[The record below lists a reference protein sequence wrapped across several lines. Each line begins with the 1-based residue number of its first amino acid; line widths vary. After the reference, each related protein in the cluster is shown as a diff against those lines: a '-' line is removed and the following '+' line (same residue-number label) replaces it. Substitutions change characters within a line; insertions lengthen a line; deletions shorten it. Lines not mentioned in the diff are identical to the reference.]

1 MSISNLSII
10 WGPILLDNS
19 NNSII
24 INPEDETHES
34 TADLPSDSLIDFQ
47 YKCKVIEV
55 ILANYLIIFD
65 PES

>member
-1 MSISNLSII
+1 MSISNLAII

-34 TADLPSDSLIDFQ
+34 SADLPSDSLIDFQ
-47 YKCKVIEV
+47 YKCKVVEV

>member
-1 MSISNLSII
+1 MNISDLSII

-24 INPEDETHES
+24 INPEDEKHEGS
-34 TADLPSDSLIDFQ
+34 ADLPSDSLTDFQ

-55 ILANYLIIFD
+55 ILTNYLIIFD